1 MADMDDTSGAE
12 ERDEPDG
19 PSGMNAA
26 VAAGAAAG
34 GPSTAGDDES
44 LGVDT
49 NLPGEDDLSRE

>member
-1 MADMDDTSGAE
+1 MDDTSGAE